1 MLKSMLILPIN
12 YDTDEHKVIDKDTW
26 IFTEPIG
33 EKFKI
38 STECNIRGLPLP
50 SNKYKIVPMIILV
63 QAPYMNHKF
72 KSISLSHLKFD
83 KISQKPYDLFSFK
96 INKHRFGRVEN
107 IFDVT
112 KK

>member
-1 MLKSMLILPIN
+1 
-12 YDTDEHKVIDKDTW
+12 
-26 IFTEPIG
+26 
-33 EKFKI
+33 
-38 STECNIRGLPLP
+38 
-50 SNKYKIVPMIILV
+50 MIILV